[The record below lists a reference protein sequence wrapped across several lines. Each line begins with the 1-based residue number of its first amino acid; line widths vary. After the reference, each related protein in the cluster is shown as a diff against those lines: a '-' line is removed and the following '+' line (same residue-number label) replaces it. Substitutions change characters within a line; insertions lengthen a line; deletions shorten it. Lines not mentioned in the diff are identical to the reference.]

1 MFFRNR
7 ELAIF
12 GGLEPAKPRIRECV
26 KFGDCDSVKTWSR
39 EHAEA
44 RNLELAMARTSEGG
58 WLGNLS
64 ETQFGSHGRRHART
78 DVEAKADSG
87 ICRRP
92 GSGVTREGIH
102 EPTGK
107 QSQSCCP
114 KKSGFW
120 VWTSGGFVNMLAE
133 KDILVCVHTRN
144 IPWAWGCFCM

>member
-44 RNLELAMARTSEGG
+44 RNLELAWRE
-58 WLGNLS
+58 L
-64 ETQFGSHGRRHART
+64 RRA
-78 DVEAKADSG
+78 ADSG

-92 GSGVTREGIH
+92 SSGVTREDIH
-102 EPTGK
+102 EPTEK

-114 KKSGFW
+114 KKSGF
-120 VWTSGGFVNMLAE
+120 
-133 KDILVCVHTRN
+133 
-144 IPWAWGCFCM
+144 